1 MIDTLLVF
9 ALAIG
14 LGWPLGLYLARVMRG
29 GPAPLDRAFA
39 PLERTIYRV
48 LGTDP
53 TRGMSWRGYAK
64 SFALSNL
71 VLGAIVWLQFMT
83 QAWLPLNPDGIPNL
97 RWDTALHTMVSF
109 LTNTNQQHYSGQAQL
124 SYLSQMVGIVGL
136 QVATPMM
143 GLAIVVA
150 TLRGLFGGRDNA
162 AAARSEVA
170 TAEASPRNG
179 ALRVTEHYRRN
190 DEIHAVPQTVADRD
204 LGNYWVDV
212 TRATLRFMLPLC
224 LLWTLLLT
232 AQGVPSTLQPGPT
245 AQIVDASAQAQEQKI
260 PLGPVAAMVAAKQ
273 LGTNGGGWYGPNST
287 VALENPTP
295 FSNLLEMLALI
306 LIPVA
311 VTFMVGPFT
320 GRKRLTALVFGSM
333 LLMSAISTGASL
345 WSEAYSSS
353 AADPALME
361 GKEVRFGATSSA
373 LWSALTTQ
381 SSNGSVNAMHDSL
394 APLSGGVAMVNM
406 LINAIWGGIGCGLQ
420 QFLVYLL
427 LAVFLAGLMTGRTPE
442 LFGRKIEAPEVR
454 LLALLI
460 LLQPLV
466 VLGFSAIALALPSIT
481 GNSNPGF
488 HGISQVFYEY
498 TSAYANN
505 GSGFEGLGDATY
517 WWNLSCAAV
526 LALGRYPALIV
537 PLAVAGLLAR
547 KRVAPEGSGTL
558 HVETPTF
565 ALTLIAVIV
574 ILTVLQFMPALVLGP
589 VADHLSLAAMP
600 SAFAPAPAL

>member
-1 MIDTLLVF
+1 MIEIILVF
-9 ALAIG
+9 ALAVG

-29 GPAPLDRAFA
+29 DRSRLDAVFG
-39 PLERTIYRV
+39 PLERTIYRA
-48 LGTDP
+48 LGVDP
-53 TRGMSWRGYAK
+53 DRGMSWRGYALA
-64 SFALSNL
+64 FALSNL
-71 VLGAIVWLQFMT
+71 VLAVLVWVLFMT
-83 QAWLPLNPDGIPNL
+83 QAWLPFNPDNIPNM

-136 QVATPMM
+136 QVVTPMM

-150 TLRGLFGGRDNA
+150 TLRGLFGGRQAMGAPD
-162 AAARSEVA
+162 AAAREGE
-170 TAEASPRNG
+170 T
-179 ALRVTEHYRRN
+179 
-190 DEIHAVPQTVADRD
+190 RD

-224 LLWTLLLT
+224 LVWAVLLT
-232 AQGVPSTLQPGPT
+232 SQGVPSTLQGAATVSPLD
-245 AQIVDASAQAQEQKI
+245 QSAGLKDQKI
-260 PLGPVAAMVAAKQ
+260 PVGPVASMVAAKQ
-273 LGTNGGGWYGPNST
+273 LGTNGGGWYGPNSA
-287 VALENPTP
+287 VPLENPTP
-295 FSNLLEMLALI
+295 FANLLETLALI

-311 VTFMVGPFT
+311 MTFMIGPFT
-320 GRKRLTALVFGSM
+320 GRRKLTALVFGSM
-333 LLMSAISTGASL
+333 LMMSVVSTGL
-345 WSEAYSSS
+345 TVWSEAHS
-353 AADPALME
+353 ATNADAALME
-361 GKEVRFGATSSA
+361 GKETRFGAGDSA
-373 LWSALTTQ
+373 LWAALTTQ
-381 SSNGSVNAMHDSL
+381 TSNGSVNAMHDSL
-394 APLSGGVAMVNM
+394 APLTGGMAMVNM

-427 LAVFLAGLMTGRTPE
+427 LSVFLAGLMTGRTPE

-466 VLGFSAIALALPSIT
+466 VLGFSAIALAIPSIT
-481 GNSNPGF
+481 ANSNPGF

-498 TSAYANN
+498 TSAFANN

-547 KRVAPEGSGTL
+547 KRVAPESAGTL
-558 HVETPTF
+558 HAETPTF

-589 VADHLSLAAMP
+589 IADHLTLYAGAAAAL
-600 SAFAPAPAL
+600 SSPAL